1 MTDCELTFNKL
12 ELMGRFQIISFLHV
26 VYSREFDHLSLVE
39 ITYIMNTHQEL
50 DEILE
55 VSSAVMLCFQVG
67 SSWRHIKKYWLILEK
82 FELENRMS
90 FSLRLVELQCVGV
103 ISNNEEL
110 KTNVGFFLMTC
121 FQIIFIFMLM
131 RNVRVKNTLRK

>member
-1 MTDCELTFNKL
+1 
-12 ELMGRFQIISFLHV
+12 
-26 VYSREFDHLSLVE
+26 
-39 ITYIMNTHQEL
+39 
-50 DEILE
+50 
-55 VSSAVMLCFQVG
+55 
-67 SSWRHIKKYWLILEK
+67 
-82 FELENRMS
+82 MS